1 MGVVLRSFYEQIL
14 LINLFLV
21 LIGKFDQNPYF
32 QPQLAKTRPYKSWIG
47 PKEGEKV
54 VFKELY

>member
-21 LIGKFDQNPYF
+21 LIGKFDRNPYF
-32 QPQLAKTRPYKSWIG
+32 QPQLA
-47 PKEGEKV
+47 
-54 VFKELY
+54 